1 VVANAPRLAR
11 YAAGGVD
18 DFVQGA
24 AYGAG
29 KAKERADIAGDIRKD
44 ALGNTLAYTAASGAG
59 AGAKAGGRYL
69 AGKAASTKP
78 GYQAAMTLK
87 RLLSKY

>member
-1 VVANAPRLAR
+1 MRDKAGRILRDKAGRPILG
-11 YAAGGVD
+11 GGV
-18 DFVQGA
+18 VS
-24 AYGAG
+24 
-29 KAKERADIAGDIRKD
+29 DIRKD
-44 ALGNTLAYTAASGAG
+44 ARGNAAAFGVATVAEQG
-59 AGAKAGGRYL
+59 GRAGGRYL